1 MIAELG
7 QFAIIMAL
15 LAALA
20 QSILPLI
27 GAERLDS
34 RLMAFAGPA
43 SMVQFLFVV
52 LAFGCLTQAYIVS
65 DFTLLNV
72 VENSHSTKPL
82 LYKISGVWGNHEG
95 SMLLWVLILALFG
108 AAVAAF
114 GRNLPVTLKARV
126 LAIQAMIGVG
136 FLTF

>member
-15 LAALA
+15 LAAIA

-34 RLMAFAGPA
+34 RLMAFGCQA
-43 SMVQFLFVV
+43 SLIQLLFVF

-65 DFTLLNV
+65 DFTLVNV
-72 VENSHSTKPL
+72 AENSHSTKPL
-82 LYKISGVWGNHEG
+82 LYKI
-95 SMLLWVLILALFG
+95 
-108 AAVAAF
+108 
-114 GRNLPVTLKARV
+114 T
-126 LAIQAMIGVG
+126 
-136 FLTF
+136 